1 MFRRDTR
8 PLLTARLYKVWSWWG
23 PALMLY
29 YSLPLLECWNEVT
42 TVKPRAQLPEVGT
55 MIWLI
60 DMHCNDLDLNYLV
73 DVSLIEILLH
83 LGPSNQLRFF
93 EPTREHVGCYRI
105 AVKICNICVHL
116 FCDDRALSNI
126 NNNENGQYL
135 PVIRKCKNE
144 KKQRNLRC

>member
-1 MFRRDTR
+1 MTIIVFHKLWAGKIHTRSFYINQWRHTKSDKKRVWKKKKIMLTKRGNLFSKRDMFRRDTR

-73 DVSLIEILLH
+73 GVSLIEILLH
-83 LGPSNQLRFF
+83 LGPSN
-93 EPTREHVGCYRI
+93 
-105 AVKICNICVHL
+105 
-116 FCDDRALSNI
+116 
-126 NNNENGQYL
+126 
-135 PVIRKCKNE
+135 
-144 KKQRNLRC
+144 